1 MMYDTNQISS
11 QIKNQLVQR
20 VANKE
25 WALGT
30 CNRVIVIDY
39 NHNYD
44 VINNAFP
51 RNFYKTWQKTPN
63 HQCFFFLNKNYVYSR
78 RPRGN
83 FPYYFIM

>member
-25 WALGT
+25 WALGN

-63 HQCFFFLNKNYVYSR
+63 HQCFFFFK
-78 RPRGN
+78 
-83 FPYYFIM
+83 